1 MTPESV
7 DDYLSGLSGQPAA
20 TAMAL
25 RAAILSAA
33 PELSESIKWAQPV
46 YEAGGPVCYFKA
58 ATAHVT
64 FGSFR
69 SAELK
74 ELEPRLESGGSRMA
88 HLKLRLPEDIGGIKL
103 AELLAAAIALN
114 RSEGNPTRRKTG
126 PT

>member
-25 RAAILSAA
+25 RAAILGAA

-46 YEAGGPVCYFKA
+46 YEVGGPVCYFKA

-64 FGSFR
+64 FGFFR
-69 SAELK
+69 GAELR
-74 ELEPRLESGGSRMA
+74 ELEPHLQSGGSRMA
-88 HLKLRLPEDIGGIKL
+88 HLKLRSPEDIGRIKL

-114 RSEGNPTRRKTG
+114 RSEGNPTRRKAG
-126 PT
+126 PA